1 MNRPDESGVTED
13 IDGFG
18 EGPCPTP
25 SMGELLYP
33 GFNSIVPHMVE
44 LVIPNLSNLANKEAQ
59 VLIES
64 FYQLLEFAFRT
75 QIFEK

>member
-1 MNRPDESGVTED
+1 
-13 IDGFG
+13 
-18 EGPCPTP
+18 
-25 SMGELLYP
+25 MGELLYP

-75 QIFEK
+75 QIFET